1 MTYQEA
7 VKAMNT
13 GKTVARKVWGKC
25 YLVKIQ
31 GEIIVMI
38 DGRKVIY
45 DGLSHDLSASDW
57 YVIC

>member
-13 GKTVARKVWGKC
+13 GKTVARKVWSSC
-25 YLVKIQ
+25 YLVKIDGQ
-31 GEIIVMI
+31 TIVMTN
-38 DGRKVIY
+38 GRKVIY
-45 DGLSHDLSASDW
+45 DVLSHDLSASDW